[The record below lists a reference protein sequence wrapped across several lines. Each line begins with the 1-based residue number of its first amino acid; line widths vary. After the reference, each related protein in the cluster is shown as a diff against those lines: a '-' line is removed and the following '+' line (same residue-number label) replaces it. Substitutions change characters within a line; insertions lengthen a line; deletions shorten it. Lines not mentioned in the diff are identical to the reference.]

1 MINCKVELKLRWVKN
16 SVLSILGN
24 ENDNTNADSSN
35 IIFTIKDTKLYVPLV
50 TSLTKDN
57 QKLSKFLSKV
67 FKRYV
72 MNIKQKVRF
81 EAQQM
86 NIDILL
92 NQILWELID
101 CMFWFIQTKMKGLKN
116 FMIKS
121 VIYEKVLS
129 KIKALLSMKITF
141 ITKQLKE

>member
-1 MINCKVELKLRWVKN
+1 
-16 SVLSILGN
+16 
-24 ENDNTNADSSN
+24 
-35 IIFTIKDTKLYVPLV
+35 
-50 TSLTKDN
+50 
-57 QKLSKFLSKV
+57 
-67 FKRYV
+67 
-72 MNIKQKVRF
+72 MNIKQKVRL

-101 CMFWFIQTKMKGLKN
+101 CMFWFIQTKNKGLIN
-116 FMIKS
+116 LMIKS

-129 KIKALLSMKITF
+129 KIKASLSMKITF

>member
-1 MINCKVELKLRWVKN
+1 
-16 SVLSILGN
+16 
-24 ENDNTNADSSN
+24 
-35 IIFTIKDTKLYVPLV
+35 
-50 TSLTKDN
+50 
-57 QKLSKFLSKV
+57 
-67 FKRYV
+67 
-72 MNIKQKVRF
+72 MNIKQKVRL

-101 CMFWFIQTKMKGLKN
+101 CMFWFIQTKNKGLIN
-116 FMIKS
+116 LMIKS

-129 KIKALLSMKITF
+129 KIKASLSTKITF